1 MENINKI
8 WGIRSRILLD
18 SYNEIDLLQ
27 LKKNTFCSKHT
38 HKDKIN
44 LFILVSG
51 KVKIETELGNIILMP
66 NDEWTVY
73 PPVKHRFVAL
83 EDSVMLEL
91 AFVREGK
98 IIDENDINRESL
110 GGKIIDGKELTID
123 DLKEKGLLKL

>member
-8 WGIRSRILLD
+8 WGTRSRILLD
-18 SYNEIDLLQ
+18 DHNEIDLLK
-27 LKKNTFCSKHT
+27 LKKNTFCSTHT

-44 LFILVSG
+44 VFILVNG
-51 KVKIETELGNIILMP
+51 KVKIETEIGYKILMP

-73 PPVKHRFVAL
+73 PLVKHRFVVL

-91 AFVREGK
+91 AYVRDGK
-98 IIDENDINRESL
+98 IYENDINRESL

-123 DLKEKGLLKL
+123 DLKAKGLLNL